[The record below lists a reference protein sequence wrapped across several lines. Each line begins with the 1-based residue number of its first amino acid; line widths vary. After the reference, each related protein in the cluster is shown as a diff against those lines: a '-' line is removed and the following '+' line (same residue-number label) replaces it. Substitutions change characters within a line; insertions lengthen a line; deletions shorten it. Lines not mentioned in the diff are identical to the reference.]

1 MSAEHRLT
9 AGPDLNNNNCEIM
22 ICSFMETERKIYS
35 IFERFS
41 TCAKQ
46 ELGGKILKPAAV
58 ENAYLIVVDSG
69 WRPG

>member
-1 MSAEHRLT
+1 
-9 AGPDLNNNNCEIM
+9 M

-58 ENAYLIVVDSG
+58 ENGYLIVRYVHDELKEEKAG
-69 WRPG
+69 DHDE